1 MVAGLTVHWHTDL
14 AEIDAMQ
21 WDALTEG
28 VEGGGPFLRLAFLRA
43 MVDSGSACPDTGWH
57 PLLLTGIITPYLQV
71 ARWQLQ

>member
-43 MVDSGSACPDTGWH
+43 MVDSGSACGS
-57 PLLLTGIITPYLQV
+57 
-71 ARWQLQ
+71 ARPSLAACIAPRNAP